1 MSSSGT
7 NQLTQPTINGLS
19 NLELTDLKTDT
30 LTSNN
35 IDGDFFSIL
44 KIEADDVQ
52 VNNELELTNSGFIT
66 IGKNTGSEITI
77 TDTEVGYLDGVT
89 SNIQT
94 QINNTS
100 TDTSQLRID
109 LTEAEDDINANFNL
123 LGQQGLVIDN
133 LYSKTILQ
141 SASSIQQKT
150 TFSGKL
156 ILSSLSNLDVGVQI
170 QANTSAIYN
179 IRN

>member
-19 NLELTDLKTDT
+19 NLELTDLTTDN
-30 LTSNN
+30 LNANN
-35 IDGDFFSIL
+35 IDGDFFSIET
-44 KIEADDVQ
+44 IEANDVQ
-52 VNNELELTNSGFIT
+52 VDNELELTNSGFIT

-109 LTEAEDDINANFNL
+109 LDELEDDVNQNQSRI
-123 LGQQGLVIDN
+123 GLILSVQDD

-141 SASSIQQKT
+141 SASSINQKT

-156 ILSSLSNLDVGVQI
+156 ILSSLSNLDIGVEI
-170 QANTSAIYN
+170 
-179 IRN
+179 

>member
-19 NLELTDLKTDT
+19 NLELTT
-30 LTSNN
+30 LTTDVLNANN
-35 IDGDFFSIL
+35 IDGDFFSIET
-44 KIEADDVQ
+44 IEANDVQ
-52 VNNELELTNSGFIT
+52 VDNELELTNSGFIT

-77 TDTEVGYLDGVT
+77 TDTEVGFLDGVS

-94 QINNTS
+94 QINNT
-100 TDTSQLRID
+100 TGDTSQLRID
-109 LTEAEDDINANFNL
+109 LDALEDDVNDNSSL
-123 LGQQGLVIDN
+123 LGLQGAAIDD
-133 LYSKTILQ
+133 LYVKTILQ

-156 ILSSLSNLDVGVQI
+156 ILSSF
-170 QANTSAIYN
+170 
-179 IRN
+179 